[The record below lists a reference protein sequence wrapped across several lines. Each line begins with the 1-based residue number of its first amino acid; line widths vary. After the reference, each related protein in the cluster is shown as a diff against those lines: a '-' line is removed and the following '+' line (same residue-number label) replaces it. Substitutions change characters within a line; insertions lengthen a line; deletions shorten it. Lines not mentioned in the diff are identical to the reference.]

1 MTNVRISCEE
11 ASSLSFSHLSGGI
24 QHFLSSAMQAER
36 RTRNYFLL
44 AQAADVDCG
53 WTTALF
59 LND

>member
-36 RTRNYFLL
+36 RTRNWFLL
-44 AQAADVDCG
+44 AQAADVDRC
-53 WTTALF
+53 WTTTLF